1 MKYPIILTIT
11 LMTIGLVM
19 AAPAGAFDKRNAI
32 EAGDGHWIYFGPDP
46 SSDWTAPRPM
56 PLKRSLEGSIRQD
69 ALRHYEMPRF
79 ELPESGEVIS
89 FYGGTKDVQAETRP
103 VPVMRTPEDPQWEI
117 FELPES
123 GNTIRFARDMPLPA
137 VDETFVAGQNESPS

>member
-1 MKYPIILTIT
+1 MKYTIIMTIT
-11 LMTIGLVM
+11 LMTIGFIM
-19 AAPAGAFDKRNAI
+19 TAPAGAFDERNAY

-46 SSDWTAPRPM
+46 SSDWTTSRRM
-56 PLKRSLEGSIRQD
+56 PLERSLEGAIRQD

-89 FYGGTKDVQAETRP
+89 FYGDTKEMQTEASP
-103 VPVMRTPEDPQWEI
+103 IPVMPRPEDPRWEI

-123 GNTIRFARDMPLPA
+123 GHTIRFARDEPLPV
-137 VDETFVAGQNESPS
+137 VDETFRADQNEGPS